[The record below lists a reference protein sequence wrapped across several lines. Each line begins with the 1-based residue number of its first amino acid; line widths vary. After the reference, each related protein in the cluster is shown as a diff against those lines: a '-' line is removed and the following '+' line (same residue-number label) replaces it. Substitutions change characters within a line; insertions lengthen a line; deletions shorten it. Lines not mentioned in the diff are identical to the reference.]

1 MEKTKLRYDTTS
13 YRFCCHLLCLLVC
26 VGYLTISCKKE
37 EGDSSNPKNPVI
49 DSFYPNSGNEGTL
62 VTLLGKDLDAE
73 KVEVH
78 FAGVRAEILTVKED
92 ELVVQAPKGG
102 KSGMIALTLGDKHL
116 EVGNYTYQALSI
128 HGLSPANG
136 TAGSHIRISGAGF
149 SSIKEPAK
157 AFINGKEAIVI
168 SVSDT
173 VMVAQ
178 VPKDAGTGA
187 VLIRV
192 NGMESTGPIFTYQ
205 TIQDIKPRTGGVGT
219 RITVTGTGF
228 SGELSQMTADI
239 NGSAATLV
247 SSSATEIVLIVP
259 QGTET
264 GPLSVTING
273 QRITGPDFT
282 MVPPP
287 SIEVVSPL
295 SAPPGTEIAVK
306 GLNFSTILDENK
318 VLINGKEVTPS
329 SVSFSEIRFIL
340 PTGIGSGDLVLHV
353 NGQTV
358 VGPKFTEQNLG
369 ILSVSPDNGLA
380 GTEVTIK
387 GIGFSADRT
396 QNQVYFNGVQ
406 AQILSANS
414 SEIKVLAP
422 ANLSTGQLQ
431 VHSNGLI
438 ANAPNLFR
446 RAGIVTIAGGPNT
459 SVFDFQLRNGS
470 LAVDSKGNI
479 YVAECVNN
487 VIKKVSPTGQ
497 VSLFAGSSTGKAGYA
512 NGARDKALFNMG
524 YSEARLW
531 IDQQD
536 NLYIAEKNNS
546 AIRIIRANS
555 ETVETYIEGTGTQ
568 NVLLVE
574 NGDFYALRDNGQ
586 LYHIPKATGN
596 RVEMK
601 LISSNNYNN
610 YISDRRFAIGPN
622 NFLYRLTDDYDA
634 FFNLPSGIVGSYSE
648 SGYRDG
654 IGDNALLGFKLGA
667 IIKSGPQEL
676 MVLDGFI
683 NGAIRKV
690 NTATREV
697 STVLK
702 FADNTFKDGTLH
714 NAGGSTSQADMY
726 LTNDG
731 TIYLLDTRNQAVRK
745 IFLK

>member
-1 MEKTKLRYDTTS
+1 MKTTTLS
-13 YRFCCHLLCLLVC
+13 YNTTTYRTCYHLWFLLVA
-26 VGYLTISCKKE
+26 VGCFVLSCKKE
-37 EGDSSNPKNPVI
+37 ESRSAGPKNPIVE
-49 DSFYPNSGNEGTL
+49 SFYPNSGNEGTL

-73 KVEVH
+73 KVEVY
-78 FAGVRAEILTVKED
+78 FAGTKAELFTTKEE

-102 KSGMIALTLGDKHL
+102 KSGMILLTVGDKRI

-128 HGLSPANG
+128 HGLSPSNG
-136 TAGSHIRISGAGF
+136 TAGSHVRISGTGF

-157 AFINGKEAIVI
+157 AYVNEKEAIVI

-187 VLIRV
+187 VLVRV

-205 TIQDIKPRTGGVGT
+205 TIEDIKPRTGGVGT
-219 RITVTGTGF
+219 RVTVKGTGF
-228 SGELSQMTADI
+228 NADLSQISADI

-247 SSSATEIVLIVP
+247 SSSDTEIVLTVP
-259 QGTET
+259 QGTES

-295 SAPPGTEIAVK
+295 SAPPGTEIAIK

-318 VLINGKEVTPS
+318 VLVNGKEVTLS
-329 SVSFSEIRFIL
+329 SVSFSEIKFIL
-340 PTGIGSGDLVLHV
+340 PGGIGAGDLVLHV

-369 ILSVSPDNGLA
+369 IQSVSPDNGLA

-387 GIGFSADRT
+387 GIGFGTDVN

-406 AQILSANS
+406 AQILSSTAT
-414 SEIKVLAP
+414 EIRAIAP
-422 ANLSTGQLQ
+422 ASLSTGQLQ
-431 VHSNGLI
+431 VHSNGLV

-446 RAGIVTIAGGPNT
+446 RAGIITIAGGPNT
-459 SVFDFQLRNGS
+459 SVFDFQSRHGS

-487 VIKKVSPTGQ
+487 VIKKVSPNGQ
-497 VSLFAGSSTGKAGYA
+497 VSLFAGSSTGKKGYA
-512 NGARDKALFNMG
+512 NGAREKALFNMG

-546 AIRIIRANS
+546 AIRVIRANS
-555 ETVETYIEGTGTQ
+555 EIVETYIEGTGTE

-596 RVEMK
+596 RVEMN
-601 LISSNNYNN
+601 LISSNNYNT
-610 YISDRRFAIGPN
+610 YIADRRFAIGPN

-634 FFNLPSGIVGSYSE
+634 FFNLPSGIVGSYSDF
-648 SGYRDG
+648 GYRDG
-654 IGDNALLGFKLGA
+654 IGENALLGFKLGA

-676 MVLDGFI
+676 LVLDGFI

-702 FADNTFKDGTLH
+702 FADNTFRDGTLH
-714 NAGGSTSQADMY
+714 NAGGATNQADMY
-726 LTNDG
+726 VTKDG
-731 TIYLLDTRNQAVRK
+731 TIYLLDTRNQAIRK

>member
-1 MEKTKLRYDTTS
+1 MKRTKLLYDTTT
-13 YRFCCHLLCLLVC
+13 YRTYCHLLLLLVS
-26 VGYLTISCKKE
+26 VGLFIIGCKKE
-37 EGDSSNPKNPVI
+37 EGGSAGPKNPIVE
-49 DSFYPNSGNEGTL
+49 SFYPNSGNEGTL
-62 VTLLGKDLDAE
+62 VTLLGKNLNAE

-78 FAGVRAEILTVKED
+78 FAGTKAEIFTSKED

-102 KSGMIALTLGDKHL
+102 NSGMLVLAVGDKRI

-128 HGLSPANG
+128 HGLSPSNG
-136 TAGSHIRISGAGF
+136 TAGSHIRISGTGF

-157 AFINGKEAIVI
+157 VQVNGKEAIVI

-187 VLIRV
+187 VVVRV

-205 TIQDIKPRTGGVGT
+205 TIEDIKPRTGGVGT
-219 RITVTGTGF
+219 RITVKGTGF
-228 SGELSQMTADI
+228 NGELSQISADI

-247 SSSATEIVLIVP
+247 SANDTEVVLTVP
-259 QGTET
+259 QGTES
-264 GPLSVTING
+264 GPLSITING

-287 SIEVVSPL
+287 SIDVVSPL
-295 SAPPGTEIAVK
+295 SAPAGTEIAIK
-306 GLNFSTILDENK
+306 GLNFSTVLDENK
-318 VLINGKEVTPS
+318 VLINGQEVTPS
-329 SVSFSEIRFIL
+329 SVSFSEIKFIL
-340 PTGIGSGDLVLHV
+340 PSGIGAGDLVVNV
-353 NGQTV
+353 NGQSML
-358 VGPKFTEQNLG
+358 GPKFTEQNLG
-369 ILSVSPDNGLA
+369 IQSVSPDNGLA
-380 GTEVTIK
+380 GTEVIIK
-387 GIGFSADRT
+387 GIGFSADMN

-414 SEIKVLAP
+414 SEIKVIAP

-459 SVFDFQLRNGS
+459 NIFDFQLRNGS

-487 VIKKVSPTGQ
+487 VIKKVTPSGQ

-512 NGARDKALFNMG
+512 NSTRDKSLFNMG
-524 YSEARLW
+524 YSETRLW
-531 IDQQD
+531 IDHQD

-555 ETVETYIEGTGTQ
+555 ENVETYIEGTGTE

-601 LISSNNYNN
+601 LISSNNYNT
-610 YISDRRFAIGPN
+610 YIGDRRFAIGPN
-622 NFLYRLTDDYDA
+622 NFLYRLIDDYDT
-634 FFNLPSGIVGSYSE
+634 FFNLPTGIVGSYSDY
-648 SGYRDG
+648 GYKDG
-654 IGDNALLGFKLGA
+654 IGDNARLGFKIGS

-676 MVLDGFI
+676 VVLDGFV

-697 STVLK
+697 STILK
-702 FADNTFKDGTLH
+702 FVDNTFKDGTLH
-714 NAGGSTSQADMY
+714 NAGGSTNQADMY
-726 LTNDG
+726 VTRDG

>member
-1 MEKTKLRYDTTS
+1 MEKTKLRYDTIT
-13 YRFCCHLLCLLVC
+13 YRTCCKLLFLWIA
-26 VGYLTISCKKE
+26 VGCFILGCKKE
-37 EGDSSNPKNPVI
+37 NGDSASPKTPVVE
-49 DSFYPNSGNEGTL
+49 SFYPNSGNEGTL

-73 KVEVH
+73 KIEVH
-78 FAGVRAEILTVKED
+78 FAGVRAEIFTTKED

-128 HGLSPANG
+128 HGLSPSNG

-157 AFINGKEAIVI
+157 AYINGKESIVI

-247 SSSATEIVLIVP
+247 SSSATEIVLTVP

-295 SAPPGTEIAVK
+295 SAPPGTEIMVK
-306 GLNFSTILDENK
+306 GLNFSTVLDENK
-318 VLINGKEVTPS
+318 VLINGQEVTPS
-329 SVSFSEIRFIL
+329 SVSFSEIKFIL
-340 PTGIGSGDLVLHV
+340 PSGIGSGDLVLNV
-353 NGQTV
+353 NGQAV

-369 ILSVSPDNGLA
+369 IRSVSPDNGLA

-387 GIGFSADRT
+387 GIGFSADMN

-414 SEIKVLAP
+414 SEIKVVAP

-459 SVFDFQLRNGS
+459 NIFDFQLRNGS

-487 VIKKVSPTGQ
+487 VIKKVTPSGQ

-512 NGARDKALFNMG
+512 NSTRDKSLFNMG

-546 AIRIIRANS
+546 SIRIIRANS
-555 ETVETYIEGTGTQ
+555 ENVETYIEGTGTE

-601 LISSNNYNN
+601 LISSNNYNT
-610 YISDRRFAIGPN
+610 YIGDRRFAIGPN
-622 NFLYRLTDDYDA
+622 NFLYRLIDDYDT
-634 FFNLPSGIVGSYSE
+634 FFNLPTGIVGSYSDY
-648 SGYRDG
+648 GYKDG
-654 IGDNALLGFKLGA
+654 IGDNARLGFKLGS

-676 MVLDGFI
+676 LLLDGFI
-683 NGAIRKV
+683 NGAIRKI

-714 NAGGSTSQADMY
+714 NAGGSTNQADMY
-726 LTNDG
+726 VTRDG